1 MQMLNSQLPN
11 SQLGLDPTALPGSQL
26 ELTIPS
32 PPSGRTASGL
42 VFIDSSLSSYH
53 TLAAATL
60 PGKEVIVLDPTLD
73 GVAQITAALADRAN
87 ISSLHIVSHGFQGQ
101 LQLAN
106 SQLSLDSL
114 AGYSSQLQQWGQ
126 SLTSDADI
134 LLYGCSLAGNAD
146 GLNLIEQIGQLTGA
160 DVAASTNLTGSATL
174 GGDWNFEVQ
183 TGSIESAL
191 AFSSSALQ
199 AYQGVLGL
207 TGEYF
212 DNQDFTS
219 SKFSRVDATVNFN
232 WGLGSPD
239 PRIGADTFS
248 VRWTGQVQSLY
259 TGLYTFYTT
268 TDDGVRLLI
277 NGQSVI
283 NRFVDQAA
291 TEANGTFQMVA
302 GTKYDITLEYYENG
316 GQASAQLAW
325 SSAQQAKQIIPDSQL
340 FAPGNPDIPPP
351 GTGTGL
357 TGEYFDNQDFS
368 SSKFSR
374 VDATVDFN
382 WAGGSPDA
390 RIGADT
396 FSVRWTGQVQSL
408 YTGIYTFY
416 TTTDD
421 GVLLFINGQPVISRF
436 VDQAATEAS
445 GTFQMVAGTKYDIKM
460 EYYEKGGAASAKLA
474 WSSAQQAKQVIPTS
488 QLYATGGNT
497 GGGGSNGT
505 GDGLTGSYFDNKDF
519 TGTTFN
525 RVDPKVDFNWG
536 YGSPDARIAPDTFSV
551 RWTGQVQPRF
561 SEEYSF
567 YTTADD
573 GVRLSVNGQQII
585 NNFIDQP
592 PTTTT
597 GKITLQAGQKYDIT
611 MEYFETGLLALA
623 QLGWSSAS
631 QPREV
636 VPTSQLYSTGVQ
648 TAGTIEIDP
657 ASNAI
662 TVNESGTKATITVL
676 RKNGTNSTATVDY
689 TTNDGPVG
697 PNGAVAGS
705 DYTSTIGT
713 LTFLPGESSRTVD
726 IPILNN
732 LLSEQTET
740 FNFAIGRTTG
750 AGLGILRTSTITIL
764 DDDAAATYAFAQPN
778 FVVSEAVG
786 SATVTVQRGG
796 DTTQAGTVQ
805 YTTSDGPVGPNG
817 AVAGADYTAT
827 TGTLAFAA
835 GQTSKTFA
843 VAIADDALG
852 ERDEALKLTLSNPT
866 GGALGG
872 QSTSV
877 VTINDN
883 DPGTFDRQ
891 TLVTG
896 LTTPITIDWTPNGKY
911 IFIAQQ
917 DGFVL
922 VQDATTGQLV
932 GKPFID
938 ISNQVNGI
946 RDRGLL
952 GMTIDP
958 NFYSGRPYVY
968 LLFTY
973 DPPEAGDATR
983 PGYNPDFGGKDK
995 PGNRPSRLIRVTADA
1010 TKNYLEAVAGSE
1022 VILLGKNSNFANT
1035 RGFDANSTS
1044 DISIPSSGYVRDAS
1058 GNNTSVSITD
1068 YLTSDSE
1075 SHGIGSVKFGPDGKL
1090 YVSIGDGAS
1099 YNFVDPRALRVL
1111 DLDNLSGKILR
1122 IDPDTG
1128 AGLADNPFYNGN
1140 AASNRGKVYDYGVR
1154 NPFRINFSPT
1164 GDLVLGDVGYET
1176 WEEIDIGGGKNFGWP
1191 AFEGG
1196 VDGSG
1201 NPTSLRTPGYE
1212 GLQSIKDY
1220 YATNP
1225 TVSAPL
1231 YSFKHTP
1238 GGDAVILG
1246 DYSTKKVF
1254 PQIYDNSLFFAN
1266 SSKGTISTVFFD
1278 AAGKANGT
1286 RQFASGLYGAVQ
1298 VVFGPDG
1305 NLYYVQLGEPAGG
1318 AKGQGSI
1325 GRWVPTGT
1333 TPTNQLTRLAAPTV
1347 DTSKGTLFGN
1357 S

>member
-1 MQMLNSQLPN
+1 MQTLNSPLPN
-11 SQLGLDPTALPGSQL
+11 SQLGVGTPGQPG
-26 ELTIPS
+26 LTPI
-32 PPSGRTASGL
+32 GQSGL
-42 VFIDSSLSSYH
+42 VFIDPSLSSYKN
-53 TLAAATL
+53 LAASAL
-60 PGKEVIVLDPTLD
+60 QGEEVILLDPTLD

-87 ISSLHIVSHGFQGQ
+87 VSSLHILSHGFQGS
-101 LQLAN
+101 LQLAS
-106 SQLSLDSL
+106 SQLSLDTL

-126 SLTSDADI
+126 SLTADADI

-146 GLNLIEQIGQLTGA
+146 GLSLVRQIGQLTGA
-160 DVAASTNLTGSATL
+160 DVAASTNLTGSAAL

-183 TGSIESAL
+183 TGGIEAGL
-191 AFSSSALQ
+191 AFNNSALQ
-199 AYQGVLGL
+199 AYQATLGL

-212 DNQDFTS
+212 DNKDFTG
-219 SKFSRVDATVNFN
+219 SKFTRVDPTVNFN

-239 PRIGADTFS
+239 PRIGVDTFS

-259 TGLYTFYTT
+259 TGLYTFYST
-268 TDDGVRLLI
+268 TDDGVRVLI
-277 NGQSVI
+277 NGQPVI
-283 NRFVDQAA
+283 NRFVDQPA
-291 TEANGTFQMVA
+291 TEARGTFQMVA
-302 GTKYDITLEYYENG
+302 GTKYDITMEYYENG
-316 GQASAQLAW
+316 GAASAQLAW
-325 SSAQQAKQIIPDSQL
+325 SSAQQVKQIIPDSQL
-340 FAPGNPDIPPP
+340 SVIGNPDTPPP

-357 TGEYFDNQDFS
+357 TGEYFDNQDFTN
-368 SSKFSR
+368 SKLSR
-374 VDATVDFN
+374 VDATVNFD
-382 WAGGSPDA
+382 WGRGSPA
-390 RIGADT
+390 PSIGPDT
-396 FSVRWTGQVQSL
+396 FSVRWSGQVQPL
-408 YTGIYTFY
+408 YTGNYTFY

-421 GVLLFINGQPVISRF
+421 GVLLFINGQPVIRQF
-436 VDQAATEAS
+436 IDQPATEAS

-460 EYYEKGGAASAKLA
+460 EYYENGGGASPL
-474 WSSAQQAKQVIPTS
+474 QAKQIIPTS
-488 QLYATGGNT
+488 QLYAAAVNT
-497 GGGGSNGT
+497 GGGNDGT
-505 GDGLTGSYFDNKDF
+505 GDGLTGAYFDNKDF
-519 TGTTFN
+519 TGTTFT
-525 RVDPKVDFNWG
+525 RVDPTVDFNWG
-536 YGSPDARIAPDTFSV
+536 YGSPDARIGPDTFSV
-551 RWTGQVQPRF
+551 RWTGQVQPRY

-567 YTTADD
+567 FTTADD
-573 GVRLSVNGQQII
+573 GVRVSVNGQQII
-585 NNFIDQP
+585 NDFVDQA
-592 PTTTT
+592 PTTTV

-611 MEYFETGLLALA
+611 MEYFETGQLALA
-623 QLGWSSAS
+623 QLGWFSAN
-631 QPREV
+631 QGRQVIPK
-636 VPTSQLYSTGVQ
+636 SQLYSTGVLS
-648 TAGTIEIDP
+648 AGTIEIDP

-689 TTNDGPVG
+689 TTNDGPAG

-705 DYTSTIGT
+705 DYTATTGT
-713 LTFLPGESSRTVD
+713 LTFLPGESSKTVD
-726 IPILNN
+726 IPILNDTV
-732 LLSEQTET
+732 SEQTET

-778 FVVSEAVG
+778 FGVSEAVG

-805 YTTSDGPVGPNG
+805 YATGDGPVGPNG

-835 GQTSKTFA
+835 GETSKTFA

-852 ERDEALKLTLSNPT
+852 ERDEALKLTLSAPT

-872 QSTSV
+872 QSTAV
-877 VTINDN
+877 ITINDN

-922 VQDATTGQLV
+922 VQDATSGQLL

-938 ISNQVNGI
+938 ISGQVNGI

-952 GMTIDP
+952 GMTLDP
-958 NFYSGRPYVY
+958 NFYNGRPYVY

-973 DPPEAGDATR
+973 DPPEAGDTTR
-983 PGYNPDFGGKDK
+983 PGYNPELGGKDK

-1035 RGFDANSTS
+1035 RGFDENSTTN
-1044 DISIPSSGYVRDAS
+1044 ISIAPSGYVRDAN

-1176 WEEIDIGGGKNFGWP
+1176 WEEINIGGGKNFGWP

-1196 VDGSG
+1196 VDANG
-1201 NPTSLRTPGYE
+1201 NPTNLRTGGYE
-1212 GLQSIKDY
+1212 GLQSVKDY

-1266 SSKGTISTVFFD
+1266 SSKGTVSTVFFD

-1286 RQFASGLYGAVQ
+1286 RQFASGLFGAVQ